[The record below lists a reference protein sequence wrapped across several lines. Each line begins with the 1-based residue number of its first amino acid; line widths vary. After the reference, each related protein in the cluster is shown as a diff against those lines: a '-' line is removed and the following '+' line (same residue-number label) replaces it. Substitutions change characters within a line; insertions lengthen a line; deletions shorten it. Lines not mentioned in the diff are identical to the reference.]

1 MKRLVTDQLGSWA
14 RSERRKP
21 LLLRG
26 ARQVG
31 KTWAVTDFG
40 ANHFDGRLRALDLE
54 KRRDLHPIFADDLT
68 ATRMLSQLELA
79 LDARIE
85 PGRDVLFLDEIQA
98 CPRALVALRYFY
110 EELPE
115 LHVIAAGSL
124 IEFALGRLSFPVGRV
139 QFLNVYPM
147 AFLEFLWACS
157 HDHAAEIVQRG
168 PAPLDNVTHDLMLDR
183 LREYLFVGGLPE
195 AVRLFSESRLM
206 RDAFLAQGEVLEAY
220 RADFGKYA
228 PRVSRD
234 TLDEVLTSVAGAVG
248 SQIKFSNL
256 AEGPTI
262 PTIKNAFTL
271 LERAQVVHRVAAV
284 KHVGLPLGAGTS
296 SRRFKAIMV
305 DLSLLHRLSQA
316 PMDSA
321 FAASDLLGIYRG
333 GLAEQFVGQELLAA
347 GDRELHYWSRAAKSS
362 TAEVDY
368 LASIHD
374 RIAPVEVKS
383 GAAGRLRSMHQL
395 LLEHPECAP
404 GIVLSTRP
412 YAQLPEQCL
421 EFVPLYYAG
430 FLGRFSGEPSAGP

>member
-1 MKRLVTDQLGSWA
+1 MKRLITDQLGSWA
-14 RSERRKP
+14 RSQRRKP

-31 KTWAVTDFG
+31 KTWAVEDFG
-40 ANHFDGRLRALDLE
+40 ERHFAGQLRTIDLE
-54 KRRDLHPIFADDLT
+54 KRRDLHRIFSGDLT

-98 CPRALVALRYFY
+98 CPRAIVALRYLY
-110 EELPE
+110 EELPD

-124 IEFALGRLSFPVGRV
+124 IEFALGQLSFPVGRV

-147 AFLEFLWACS
+147 TFLEFLWANG
-157 HDHAAEIVQRG
+157 HDRAAEIVQQG
-168 PAPLDNVTHDLMLDR
+168 PALLDDVTHELLLGR

-195 AVRLFSESRLM
+195 AVRVFTGSGLL
-206 RDAFLAQGEVLEAY
+206 RDAFLAQDEVVEAY

-234 TLDEVLTSVAGAVG
+234 TLDEVLTSVAQAVG
-248 SQIKFSNL
+248 TQIKFSNL

-271 LERAQVVHRVAAV
+271 LERAQVIHRVAAA
-284 KHVGLPLGAGTS
+284 KQVGLPLGAGAS

-305 DLSLLHRLSQA
+305 DLGLLHRLTRA
-316 PMDSA
+316 PLDAA
-321 FAASDLLGIYRG
+321 FATVDLLGIYKG
-333 GLAEQFVGQELLAA
+333 ALAEQYVGQELHAT
-347 GDRELHYWSRAAKSS
+347 GERELHYWSRAARSS

-368 LASIHD
+368 LAGSAG
-374 RIAPVEVKS
+374 RMAPIEVKS
-383 GAAGRLRSMHQL
+383 GPAGRLRSMHQL
-395 LLEHPECAP
+395 LLEHPQCAP
-404 GIVLSTRP
+404 GFVLSEAP
-412 YAQLPEQCL
+412 FAELPEQGL
-421 EFVPLYYAG
+421 VFVPLYYAG
-430 FLGRFSGEPSAGP
+430 SLDRIIGDS

>member
-1 MKRLVTDQLGSWA
+1 MKRLITDQLGSWA
-14 RSERRKP
+14 RSQRRKP

-31 KTWAVTDFG
+31 KTWAVEDFG
-40 ANHFDGRLRALDLE
+40 ERHFAGQLRTIDLE
-54 KRRDLHPIFADDLT
+54 KRRDLHRIFSGDLT

-98 CPRALVALRYFY
+98 CPRAIVALRYLY
-110 EELPE
+110 EELPD

-124 IEFALGRLSFPVGRV
+124 IEFALGQLSFPVGRV

-147 AFLEFLWACS
+147 TFLEFLWANG
-157 HDHAAEIVQRG
+157 HDRAAEIVQQG
-168 PAPLDNVTHDLMLDR
+168 PALLDDVTHELLLGR

-195 AVRLFSESRLM
+195 AVRVFTGSGLL
-206 RDAFLAQGEVLEAY
+206 RDAFLAQDEVVEAY

-234 TLDEVLTSVAGAVG
+234 TLDEVLTSVAQAVG
-248 SQIKFSNL
+248 TQIKFSNL

-271 LERAQVVHRVAAV
+271 LERAQVIHRVAAA
-284 KHVGLPLGAGTS
+284 KQVGLPLGAGAS

-305 DLSLLHRLSQA
+305 DLGLLHRLTRA
-316 PMDSA
+316 PLDAA
-321 FAASDLLGIYRG
+321 FATVDLLGIYKG
-333 GLAEQFVGQELLAA
+333 ALAEQYVGQELHAT
-347 GDRELHYWSRAAKSS
+347 GERELHYWSRAARSS

-368 LASIHD
+368 LAGSAG
-374 RIAPVEVKS
+374 RMAPIEVKS
-383 GAAGRLRSMHQL
+383 GPAGRLRSMHQL
-395 LLEHPECAP
+395 LLEHPECGP

-412 YAQLPEQCL
+412 YAELPEQGL
-421 EFVPLYYAG
+421 VFVPLYYAG
-430 FLGRFSGEPSAGP
+430 SLDRIIGDS